1 MMQLAL
7 TAVAIL
13 VPALLGPVL
22 VRRGAAVMARAPQA
36 ASIALLG
43 ILAIWLAASA
53 SLIVALAGAVTGPQV
68 LPAPFA
74 DVCQRCLAAAT
85 PFASSPGSTLPLP
98 AAVPA
103 LLPLLGL
110 LTLTVAGTVHLAA
123 RRTSTRSLGLAL
135 VATGRRARVGGREVL
150 VIPARDPQAFTLP
163 RRHSGIVISQGL
175 LDVLDNDELTA
186 VIEHEHAHL
195 RLHHHEIMALLQA
208 IAQPLRMVPL
218 VRAVHDAIPHLVEI
232 AADDLSR
239 QRSSTSALASALL
252 ILGTTAPERA
262 RADVLLHATGRPG
275 SGPDRIRH
283 LVAPAGIRP
292 AVAPALLLMT
302 LPAVLAGLALLAS
315 WPYATLL
322 LTGCTVPA

>member
-7 TAVAIL
+7 TAVAVL

-36 ASIALLG
+36 ASIALLVVLG
-43 ILAIWLAASA
+43 IWLAASA

-85 PFASSPGSTLPLP
+85 PFASSPGFTLPLP
-98 AAVPA
+98 AAVPV

-110 LTLTVAGTVHLAA
+110 LALTVGGTVHLVA
-123 RRTSTRSLGLAL
+123 RTRSTRSLGLEL
-135 VATGRRARVGGREVL
+135 VATGRRVWVGGREVL
-150 VIPARDPQAFTLP
+150 LIPARDLKAFTLP
-163 RRHSGIVISQGL
+163 RRHGGIVVSQGL
-175 LDVLDNDELTA
+175 LDVLDDEELCA

-195 RLHHHEIMALLQA
+195 RLHHHEIMAVLQA
-208 IAQPLRMVPL
+208 IAQPLRVVPL
-218 VRAVHDAIPHLVEI
+218 VRAVQDAIPHLVEI

-252 ILGTTAPERA
+252 ILGTTSLDSA

-302 LPAVLAGLALLAS
+302 LPAVLVGVAVLAS